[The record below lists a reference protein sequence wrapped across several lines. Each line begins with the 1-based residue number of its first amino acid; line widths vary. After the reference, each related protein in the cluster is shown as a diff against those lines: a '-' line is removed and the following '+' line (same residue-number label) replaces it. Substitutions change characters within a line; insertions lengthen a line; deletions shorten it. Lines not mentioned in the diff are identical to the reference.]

1 MHKNIP
7 TNISIQYA
15 DAVKEKKKSISTDLV
30 KQINYKVLE
39 TTYTLSV
46 WQCNTEFWQAVSS
59 HYSEDAESN
68 NKQGLWSALK
78 AQAMSQT
85 LCLCGNNSHFLH
97 SKAES

>member
-1 MHKNIP
+1 MLMLWK
-7 TNISIQYA
+7 
-15 DAVKEKKKSISTDLV
+15 ISTDLV

-68 NKQGLWSALK
+68 NKQGL
-78 AQAMSQT
+78 
-85 LCLCGNNSHFLH
+85 
-97 SKAES
+97 

>member
-1 MHKNIP
+1 MLMLWKR
-7 TNISIQYA
+7 
-15 DAVKEKKKSISTDLV
+15 KKKSISTDLV